1 MMVPAI
7 PPAFSGIPCMLPE
20 GRSPAA
26 WRRAMERAGADATR
40 FILGCAA
47 PVLGR
52 DIAAVLRPR
61 PLFGSALDLLTRGAL
76 ISERSRP
83 PARVRRVPASLGLPE
98 APSPPRKSARQAGKL
113 WASPR
118 EGAAGC
124 LKQPRKASRQVL
136 ERLAG
141 GGAYAASA
149 GERPLRQWPGARPAA
164 SAPNLTSTR
173 EAPGLLQ
180 QRLVARLSRRLGPWA
195 AGLKTAAGV
204 APLREQWR
212 AVLTG
217 PAAPAELLES
227 GYLNRYQPAAD
238 TVPGT
243 AVRDSVDDQGPR
255 PRPRATRV
263 ADEAQAKASRRAE
276 PGPRRELDNAG
287 DERGPAAFPIR
298 PPHAIFAGGDDGR
311 PAIPASV
318 VVKPLPEEEGDSQED
333 LAILSS
339 RLKRILDEEARRH
352 GIDV

>member
-1 MMVPAI
+1 M
-7 PPAFSGIPCMLPE
+7 
-20 GRSPAA
+20 
-26 WRRAMERAGADATR
+26 
-40 FILGCAA
+40 
-47 PVLGR
+47 
-52 DIAAVLRPR
+52 
-61 PLFGSALDLLTRGAL
+61 
-76 ISERSRP
+76 
-83 PARVRRVPASLGLPE
+83 
-98 APSPPRKSARQAGKL
+98 

-141 GGAYAASA
+141 GGAYAASGG

-180 QRLVARLSRRLGPWA
+180 QSLVARLSRRLGPWV

-204 APLREQWR
+204 APLREQWC

-227 GYLNRYQPAAD
+227 GYLKLLESGYLNRYQPAAD
-238 TVPGT
+238 TAPET
-243 AVRDSVDDQGPR
+243 AVRDSVDDQWPR

-276 PGPRRELDNAG
+276 PGPRRELDKAG

-311 PAIPASV
+311 PATPASV